1 MKIAITGHTSGVGKS
16 LYNKLKKDGHR
27 VFGFSR
33 SNGYDLSNKKEFIKL
48 VNEVAHPDNLVYSD
62 KNWRSITET
71 DIFINNAYHNWSQVD
86 LLYEVYHDWKDKDK
100 IIINIGSVTGDS
112 SKKYMHE
119 YQIHKI
125 ALDNACKQL
134 QPLGK
139 CKVVNVRPG
148 WIDTNFIKGRK
159 NSIPKNI
166 KILKADQI
174 ADIVLYIIN
183 QPKEICIKSISVE
196 PWYKDE

>member
-16 LYNKLKKDGHR
+16 LYDKLVGLGHT
-27 VFGFSR
+27 VFGYSR
-33 SNGYDLSNKKEFIKL
+33 ANGFDLSNKDQVAKL
-48 VNEVAHPDNLVYSD
+48 VKKIVYRENINYTKGGFEYED
-62 KNWRSITET
+62 
-71 DIFINNAYHNWSQVD
+71 DDVDVFINNAYYNWSQVD
-86 LLYEVYHDWKDKDK
+86 LLYKVYEPWRDKDK

-119 YQIHKI
+119 YQVHKV

-139 CKVVNVRPG
+139 CKVINVRPG
-148 WIDTNFIKGRK
+148 WVDTNFNPKK
-159 NSIPKNI
+159 TIPKDI
-166 KILKADQI
+166 EILKPDQV
-174 ADIVLYIIN
+174 ADIVLYILN
-183 QPKEICIKSISVE
+183 QPKEICIKTISVE